1 VPQYPE
7 NWPELARSCK
17 QRAGWKC
24 EECSATENLTAAHIN
39 HDPENPTPELRCLCW
54 PCHIRYDAATGNT
67 HPGKKARRLAT
78 YRHTQ
83 YQRKIAQG
91 AVHRVRMRYLTILWL
106 IGYLPYLYKLL
117 ALEQE
122 LTRIAVRPESAIERA
137 RRISRDVQSGGGRF
151 ELDMRLVRIPGT
163 WH

>member
-1 VPQYPE
+1 
-7 NWPELARSCK
+7 
-17 QRAGWKC
+17 
-24 EECSATENLTAAHIN
+24 
-39 HDPENPTPELRCLCW
+39 
-54 PCHIRYDAATGNT
+54 
-67 HPGKKARRLAT
+67 
-78 YRHTQ
+78 
-83 YQRKIAQG
+83 
-91 AVHRVRMRYLTILWL
+91 MRYLTILWL